1 MTVTIMWPET
11 NPSAICLLH
20 VRSLS
25 LRRTRVPGADGP
37 GVASPRPE
45 QSPGDASPHPASPQV
60 EAAQQ
65 AGGNISKP
73 TDAGTEKGGHDAER
87 IDLTLWS
94 LGTAKTRGERGRAL
108 GVGGF
113 FQRGGRLRREGLP
126 VLPGLPPALRWC
138 QTSANSPATSS
149 GRNCS
154 AAAPNTF
161 TARNPQSST
170 IRFPSKVPAGGQ

>member
-1 MTVTIMWPET
+1 M
-11 NPSAICLLH
+11 
-20 VRSLS
+20 
-25 LRRTRVPGADGP
+25 
-37 GVASPRPE
+37 ASPRPE
-45 QSPGDASPHPASPQV
+45 QSPGGASLSASPHPASPQV

-87 IDLTLWS
+87 TDLTLWS

-113 FQRGGRLRREGLP
+113 SQPGSRLGREGLP

-138 QTSANSPATSS
+138 QTSADSPATSS
-149 GRNCS
+149 RRNCS

-161 TARNPQSST
+161 AARNPQSSS
-170 IRFPSKVPAGGQ
+170 IRFPSKVPARGQ